1 MVGEDL
7 FISVRTGREA
17 GNAAELVHKLLDGL
31 GLGGGHEHRAG
42 GKIRLGLCPLTGEQ
56 LTDELRN
63 RWLAACGSDRQRGTR
78 LVARRE
84 IVKNL

>member
-1 MVGEDL
+1 M
-7 FISVRTGREA
+7 RTDRDA
-17 GNAAELVHKLLDGL
+17 GNAAELVCQTLAGL

-42 GKIRLGLCPLTGEQ
+42 GKIRLGQCPLNGEP